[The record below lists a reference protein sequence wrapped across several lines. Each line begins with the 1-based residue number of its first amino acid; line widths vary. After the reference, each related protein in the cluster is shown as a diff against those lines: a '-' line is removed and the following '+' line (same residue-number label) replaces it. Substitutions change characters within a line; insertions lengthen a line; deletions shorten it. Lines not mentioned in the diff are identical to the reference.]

1 MLLRKIGEVHHW
13 ASPSCEGLTSWINKL
28 ISIWQFRVFFLV
40 LKLLSRVI
48 IPNSAACILQSR
60 AQSVIPPNLYS
71 VNVNEIVM
79 HVGSIT
85 TFRLFQNNALA
96 EIRAKNHSMVSTR
109 VLPAMAHGL
118 ILWWCINPN
127 RSTVDRYVTFH
138 KFTTWKD
145 ARRVCP
151 VDGLE
156 INIWNTNRY
165 CITR

>member
-1 MLLRKIGEVHHW
+1 MVRWIARSPTW
-13 ASPSCEGLTSWINKL
+13 ANPKNHATAGLSIICNGIFHKQFHEDQL
-28 ISIWQFRVFFLV
+28 GVISLQFISKEFKQVT
-40 LKLLSRVI
+40 
-48 IPNSAACILQSR
+48 C
-60 AQSVIPPNLYS
+60 SVAPRIQYCPF
-71 VNVNEIVM
+71 VAIVM

-138 KFTTWKD
+138 KFTTRKD